1 MSARTLTTVD
11 LRQGRYLLF
20 LDILGFSELVKQRG
34 RDEVLRVINEALDV
48 FDRWARLNRQFK
60 TIYFSDTFLFYQVPK
75 GYGKWAFLDVYAIGA
90 LILTSLL
97 AKGIPAR
104 GAISF
109 GDFDVFDREGGEHQ
123 VYFGRALIEA
133 HEAEQRENWVGIT
146 ILPSAWMPFEADD
159 TGIVR
164 AFECEKVWLR
174 RADDVL
180 LLNPFIKLP
189 AWHVH
194 DLIGEINCPY
204 QDWDPPDF
212 PSEILAFR
220 FLRDTAKGFSEAGDF
235 TGKVASK
242 YHVTQAFLS
251 QVFGPE
257 LFAWAN
263 KISTTAL
270 DDAPKENQSQ

>member
-1 MSARTLTTVD
+1 MISAD
-11 LRQGRYLLF
+11 LKQGRYLLF

-34 RDEVLRVINEALDV
+34 RDEVLRTINDALDT
-48 FDRWARLNRQFK
+48 FGRWEQLNGLFK

-146 ILPSAWMPFEADD
+146 ILPSAWMPFEAED

-164 AFECEKVWLR
+164 AFEFEKVWLR

-180 LLNPFIKLP
+180 LLNPFIKLRS
-189 AWHVH
+189 WHVH
-194 DLIGEINCPY
+194 DLIGEIDCPY
-204 QDWDPPDF
+204 EEWDRPDF
-212 PSEILAFR
+212 PNEILAFR
-220 FLRDTAKGFSEAGDF
+220 FLRDTAKAFAEAGDF

-257 LFAWAN
+257 LCAWAN
-263 KISTTAL
+263 KISTT
-270 DDAPKENQSQ
+270 DDDEAAKGQGAQ